1 MTSANYLTDVAYPH
15 HFQAQATPNWLSFVA
30 TALGRAVPDISRAY
44 RSCELGCGQGYA
56 AVINAA
62 ANPNGH
68 FVAVDINPR
77 HIEHGRALAAAA
89 GVGNIEFVEANFSD
103 FAKACEVASFDFVI
117 SHGVYSW
124 VSPAVQGEM
133 RKVVAQLLKPGGLAY
148 LGYMSQPG
156 LFFLGPLQQ
165 MFRRQVQAATG
176 SLEQRVSAA
185 LSLLQRMASAN
196 VGFFAEHPQA
206 AIYLQS
212 LAGRHVHYVAHELLN
227 EHWAS
232 VNSAELIEQ
241 MSEQACEFI
250 GSATALE
257 NIDEVSVPGN
267 VLGLLNELPGV
278 AERELFKDLVR
289 NQSDRCDLF
298 QKRGVAALTPGQ
310 HRQALWQQCVTRL
323 PGAPTGGAIEFDTRI
338 GPLQGPPELFG
349 PLLKALADYPQTF
362 ASLAGLLALDGQ
374 TGAISPALQILA
386 WAGHVHPLLP
396 GELDVER
403 CQALNRVISEHALK
417 GEAYQWL
424 VAPTLGS
431 ALPANP
437 LHMLLARVLLD
448 YPHLRGKL
456 LKQTVLATAR
466 QLNIQATEVGL
477 DAELEAFESQVLPIW
492 QQLGVV

>member
-1 MTSANYLTDVAYPH
+1 MSSASYLTDVAYPH
-15 HFQAQATPNWLSFVA
+15 HFQTQATPNWLAFVA

-44 RSCELGCGQGYA
+44 RSCELGCGQGYG

-77 HIEHGRALAAAA
+77 HIAHGRALAAAA
-89 GVGNIEFVEANFSD
+89 GVANIEFIEANFRD
-103 FAKACEVASFDFVI
+103 FAESCTHDAFDFVI

-133 RKVVAQLLKPGGLAY
+133 RQAVAQLLKPGGLAY

-165 MFRRQVQAATG
+165 LLRRHVQGATG

-185 LSLLQRMASAN
+185 LNLLQGMASAR

-206 AIYLQS
+206 SIYLQS
-212 LAGRHVHYVAHELLN
+212 LASRHVHYVAHELLN
-227 EHWAS
+227 EHWS
-232 VNSAELIEQ
+232 SINSGELIEQ
-241 MSEQACEFI
+241 MSELACDFI

-267 VLGLLNELPGV
+267 VLALLNQLPGV
-278 AERELFKDLVR
+278 AERELFKDLAR

-298 QKRGVAALTPGQ
+298 QKRGVAALTTGQ
-310 HRQALWQQCVTRL
+310 HRQALWQQCVTRM
-323 PGAPTGGAIEFDTRI
+323 PGAPLAGPIEFDTRI
-338 GPLQGPPELFG
+338 GPVQGPAGLFG

-362 ASLAGLLALDGQ
+362 ASLAGLPALGGQ
-374 TGAISPALQILA
+374 TGAISPALQMLA

-403 CQALNRVISEHALK
+403 CQALNRVISERALK
-417 GEAYQWL
+417 GETYQWL
-424 VAPTLGS
+424 AAPTLGS
-431 ALPANP
+431 AVAASP
-437 LHMLLARVLLD
+437 LQMLLARVLLD
-448 YPHLRGKL
+448 YPQLRGKL
-456 LKQTVLATAR
+456 LKQTVLASAR
-466 QLNIQATEVGL
+466 QLDIHATEVGL
-477 DAELEAFESQVLPIW
+477 DAELEAFERQVLPVW